1 MRTRIV
7 LGSVLTAAL
16 CGLLWLDYWLGLGR
30 GPAWLGGRQAGVL
43 MTALVAVLAVAGFA
57 ELARMAAA
65 IGVRLLPISGT
76 VGLLAVCSLPFW
88 SRLSSG
94 GGPADSTTVLV
105 LLAGVLAAVF
115 IEQMVRA
122 RTEDVLRRV
131 SATLLAVLYLGVG
144 GALILALRVGH
155 GMGLLA
161 VFLAG
166 VKGMDIGAYFTGKAM
181 GRHKMI
187 PWLSPGKSWEGLAGG
202 TVVAAVGAGA
212 ACAACGPGA
221 AGLSWLQGALFGAL
235 VGMAGQV
242 GDLCESLL
250 KRSARVKD
258 SGEVLPEFGGVLDV
272 LDSPLLAAPVA
283 HVLLWAM

>member
-1 MRTRIV
+1 M
-7 LGSVLTAAL
+7 GSALTAAL

-30 GPAWLGGRQAGVL
+30 GPAWLGGRQAGAL
-43 MTALVAVLAVAGFA
+43 MTAVVAVLAVAGFA
-57 ELARMAAA
+57 EVARMAAA
-65 IGVRLLPISGT
+65 IGVRLLSVSGT
-76 VGLLAVCSLPFW
+76 VGLLALCTFPFW
-88 SRLSSG
+88 SRISTG
-94 GGPADSTTVLV
+94 GGPADSTAVLV
-105 LLAGVLAAVF
+105 LLAGVLAGVF
-115 IEQMVRA
+115 IEQMIRA
-122 RTEDVLRRV
+122 RTADAFHRI

-144 GALILALRVGH
+144 GALILALRVAH
-155 GMGLLA
+155 GTALLV

-187 PWLSPGKSWEGLAGG
+187 PWLSPGKSWEGLVGG
-202 TVVAAVGAGA
+202 TVVAAGGA
-212 ACAACGPGA
+212 AAVCAACGPGA
-221 AGLSWLQGALFGAL
+221 TNLSWIQGALFGAL
-235 VGMAGQV
+235 VGLAGQV

-283 HVLLWAM
+283 HALIWALR